1 MRFSIIYKYR
11 FIFKPIFNIMKAFYD
26 KTVSTKNL
34 ITTITGIV
42 TLVITILVS
51 FGVFTPEQAEEATIQ
66 TNVLLTAI
74 PQVVA
79 AIAALVLMFKA
90 KDA

>member
-1 MRFSIIYKYR
+1 
-11 FIFKPIFNIMKAFYD
+11 MKAFYD

-51 FGVFTPEQAEEATIQ
+51 FGVFTPEQAAEATTQ

-90 KDA
+90 KDV